1 MRGLRVDRICSSA
14 FRALSKCSLR
24 ELRPPR
30 PGSISLFAQ
39 RNGRKKRAPLGSAP
53 ASPVPSF
60 AARLRGCAYT
70 TSLSRMRTGGIL
82 PPPFGPDVVFTARSA
97 RPKGVEH
104 QQQRHTAKADNELDF
119 PTPYA
124 APEHRKALGMR
135 PEGVAHTKW
144 ATGSR
149 DRMSRRACAGPKAA
163 ERKKSAASGGVL
175 SLVAFFARAK
185 KATHG
190 SGAEHPRLKHRARRA
205 HEIFF
210 GYRGN

>member
-1 MRGLRVDRICSSA
+1 MARLLSFSCALRTRFERRIAGTPSPAPRVHFFCPA
-14 FRALSKCSLR
+14 KRNERKK
-24 ELRPPR
+24 RPPR
-30 PGSISLFAQ
+30 V
-39 RNGRKKRAPLGSAP
+39 APFSC
-53 ASPVPSF
+53 ASRLCREARPRHIPVPG
-60 AARLRGCAYT
+60 ARR
-70 TSLSRMRTGGIL
+70 GIL
-82 PPPFGPDVVFTARSA
+82 PRPCGLFGKGLRCSGAPCGVERQSQRYTYTDAVVF
-97 RPKGVEH
+97 
-104 QQQRHTAKADNELDF
+104 DF

-124 APEHRKALGMR
+124 TPEHRKALGMR

-144 ATGSR
+144 ATGPR
-149 DRMSRRACAGPKAA
+149 DRMSRQASAGPKAA